1 MTPSEPREVYFEFIT
16 IGATVKVVAID
27 ADSGTE
33 VSVIAPAGAAQG
45 GLERLALAK
54 LWAILGL
61 EGKFQR
67 FRHVRERDTL
77 VGMLVV
83 DGPPDAVFGV
93 ADLHVFQKN
102 AGRDRMN
109 RPMDVERLEVAND

>member
-1 MTPSEPREVYFEFIT
+1 MSPSEPREVYFEFIT

-54 LWAILGL
+54 LKA
-61 EGKFQR
+61 R
-67 FRHVRERDTL
+67 MARES
-77 VGMLVV
+77 
-83 DGPPDAVFGV
+83 
-93 ADLHVFQKN
+93 
-102 AGRDRMN
+102 
-109 RPMDVERLEVAND
+109 ANPKI